1 MNFREFTCM
10 LKKLPNFIRCDK
22 LNCHVDGSGE
32 VKMKNEFA
40 KIKDALHKLNFIMTK
55 EQKKYSAIVFLMS
68 IVHALLELLGISIL
82 IPLLNAFLE
91 PETLVEKPYV
101 APLVQTF
108 HLSNS
113 RQIIIFFCIVMIA
126 LYIVKNLYNTF
137 NMWVTANY
145 SSRIMRELSVRI
157 LSAYMKQG
165 YGFFVE
171 NNSARLLRGIGADV
185 LSVYKIVSQIFGLF
199 NNCLTLLFLVILII
213 STAPQLSVFL
223 IVLMAVCF
231 LVTQVLF
238 RKPMQKY
245 GKIARE
251 YTYKSQQ
258 ASLEAI
264 QGSKEVLVT
273 HRQAYF
279 VRQYNNCMK
288 ESNRANVRM
297 SIGQSAPN
305 FIIEAVCITGLLTAV
320 VVQMFVAEN
329 TTKLLGE
336 LALLAG
342 AAFRILPTVG
352 NIMGSINSF
361 IYSAPAL
368 SAAYDTLS
376 MVKDLE
382 NNEETI
388 FDEKI
393 QEHLCDK
400 KFEKELTLSHITF
413 SYASRDLKVIDD
425 LSLTI
430 RKGTSVAFIGSS
442 GAGKT
447 TLADIIL
454 DLLKP
459 QNGKILIDGIDVEEL
474 GGRWNQIVGYVPQS
488 IYMTDAPVRRNIAFG
503 IDDDEIDDEK
513 VWRALEM
520 AQMKDFVMALPNKL
534 DAMVGE
540 WGVQFSG
547 GQRQRIAIAR
557 ALYGNPDILILD
569 EATAALDTE
578 TETAVMES
586 IDALQGIKTLIIV
599 AHRLTTIRNCDKIYE
614 IKGGKAIERT
624 KEEIYQSN

>member
-1 MNFREFTCM
+1 
-10 LKKLPNFIRCDK
+10 
-22 LNCHVDGSGE
+22 
-32 VKMKNEFA
+32 MKNEFA
-40 KIKDALHKLNFIMTK
+40 KVKDALHKLNFILTR
-55 EQKKYSAIVFLMS
+55 EQKGYSMVVFLMS
-68 IVHALLELLGISIL
+68 IVHAALELLGITIL

-91 PETLVEKPYV
+91 PETLVKKPYV
-101 APLVQTF
+101 APLVKIF
-108 HLSNS
+108 HLRDS
-113 RQIIIFFCIVMIA
+113 RQIIIFFCVAMII
-126 LYIVKNLYNTF
+126 LYIVKNVYNTF
-137 NMWVTANY
+137 NMWVSANY

-171 NNSARLLRGIGADV
+171 NNSARLLRGIGPDV
-185 LSVYKIVSQIFGLF
+185 SSVYKIVSQIFGFF
-199 NNCLTLLFLVILII
+199 NNCLTLLFLAILII
-213 STAPQLSVFL
+213 SMSPKLSIFL

-231 LVTQVLF
+231 LVTQIFF

-251 YTYKSQQ
+251 YNYKSQQ

-279 VRQYNNCMK
+279 VRQYNKCMK
-288 ESNRANVRM
+288 ELNRANIRM

-305 FIIEAVCITGLLTAV
+305 FIIEAVCITGLLAAV

-329 TTKLLGE
+329 TMKLLGE

-352 NIMGSINSF
+352 NIMGAMNAFVS
-361 IYSAPAL
+361 SAPAL

-382 NNEETI
+382 NTEDVLFEE
-388 FDEKI
+388 KG
-393 QEHLCDK
+393 QKQLCDK
-400 KFEKELTLSHITF
+400 KFERELTLSHITF
-413 SYASRDLKVIDD
+413 SYSSRDVKVIDD
-425 LSLTI
+425 LNLI
-430 RKGTSVAFIGSS
+430 IEKGTSVAFIGSS

-459 QNGKILIDGIDVEEL
+459 QSGKILIDGIDVEEL

-488 IYMTDAPVRRNIAFG
+488 IYMTDAPIRRNIAFG
-503 IDDDEIDDEK
+503 IDDGEIDDEK

-520 AQMKDFVMALPNKL
+520 AQMKEFVMALPNQL

-614 IKGGKAIERT
+614 IKDGKAIERE
-624 KEEIYQSN
+624 KREIFTDL